1 MKHISKYILILV
13 LIATGISCSKDY
25 GNLNGPSV
33 EGYLKNA
40 TSDQLNNL
48 VTGTES
54 ALRNNLSLYLDDIGV
69 IGREIYRFSGSEP
82 RFTTDLLGAADAQL
96 SNNAFYITN
105 TWSSRYRV
113 VKNANILIDAA
124 LNSTTITEAQ
134 RKAYTGWA
142 KTIKAYQLLLISNLT
157 YQNGI
162 RINVADPENLGP
174 VESYE
179 NALTAIAGILDEGKT
194 ELTGS
199 DVVFRLS
206 PGFAGFSDAAG
217 LVRFNRAIAAR
228 VAIYRKQWA
237 QALTTLNESFF
248 NLNGNL
254 NVGVYHVFGTG
265 SGDQLNGSFFPQ
277 NQSGENRLA
286 HPSFVADI
294 APGDDRIAKTSLRN
308 EPVNNS
314 GLTSDRDA
322 WVYTSATD
330 PLGMIR
336 NEELILIYA
345 EAKIQTNSLP
355 DAITAI
361 NIIRDKHN
369 LSPYGG
375 AATVEALTTE
385 MLRQRRYSLFA
396 EGHRWLDVRR
406 YDLLNT
412 LPIDRPDDNVWSQF
426 PLPLTEN

>member
-1 MKHISKYILILV
+1 MKHFSKYILILV
-13 LIATGISCSKDY
+13 LTATGISCSKDY

-40 TSDQLNNL
+40 TKDQLNNL

-69 IGREIYRFSGSEP
+69 IGREIYRISGSEP

-105 TWSSRYRV
+105 TWSSKYRV

-124 LNSTTITEAQ
+124 INSTTITEPQ
-134 RKAYTGWA
+134 RKAYIGFA

-162 RINVADPENLGP
+162 RVNVADPENLGP
-174 VESYE
+174 IETYD
-179 NALTAIAGILDEGKT
+179 NALTAIAGILDEAKT
-194 ELTGS
+194 DLAGS
-199 DVVFRLS
+199 EVVFRLS
-206 PGFAGFSDAAG
+206 NGFAGLSDAAG
-217 LVRFNRAIAAR
+217 LVKFNRAISAR

-237 QALTTLNESFF
+237 QSLTALNESFF

-254 NVGVYHVFGTG
+254 NFGVYHVFGTG
-265 SGDQLNGSFFPQ
+265 SGDQLNQSFFPQ
-277 NQSGENRLA
+277 NQNGENRLA
-286 HPSFVADI
+286 HPSFAADI
-294 APGDDRIAKTSLRN
+294 TPGDDRIAKASLRN
-308 EPVNNS
+308 EPVTNS
-314 GLTSDRDA
+314 GLTSDRDV
-322 WVYTSATD
+322 WVYTNATD

-345 EAKIQTNSLP
+345 EAKIQTNALP
-355 DAITAI
+355 DAVTAI

-369 LSPYGG
+369 LTPYGG
-375 AATVEALTTE
+375 AVTVQALTTE